1 MSASPV
7 DAAVFLGY
15 ILLMLFLGY
24 RGWRRSRTSSDYLV
38 AGRRLG
44 YGMYVACLAAVALGG
59 ASTVGSAKLGYEHG
73 ISGIW
78 LVVMIGLGIVA
89 LGVLLGTKLSNL
101 GVLSLSEMLELR
113 YDARARLVSAVI
125 MSLYTLMIAV
135 TQVIAMGT
143 ILGPMFGWPPAA
155 GMILGGAVVLAYT
168 FLGGMWS
175 ISYTDL
181 FQFGFMT
188 VGVFF
193 LMLPIGLAESGGV
206 ATLME
211 RLPPSHLA
219 FDTIGR
225 GTILA
230 YFLLFFL
237 GLLIGQDIWQRVFTA
252 RDARVARGGTVL
264 AGLYCIAYAFATT
277 LVGMIAWL
285 HFPDLQD
292 SQTAFAR
299 VAVGMLPVGVSGIVL
314 AGSVSALM
322 STASGTLLASSTVL
336 ASDVYRRFFVTDL
349 SDEKFLGLSR
359 MLTGALGVAVIT
371 VALLIG
377 DVILA
382 LDIAYTF
389 LTGAIFVP
397 VMAALFWR
405 RATAT
410 GTLASICA
418 SALAAGASMFVWG
431 AGATP
436 PIIVGLAT
444 SLVVLVAAS
453 LVSAPPQA
461 ARLIAWERR
470 LAGAGEEGA

>member
-7 DAAVFLGY
+7 DAAVFVGY
-15 ILLMLFLGY
+15 LALMLFLGY
-24 RGWRRSRTSSDYLV
+24 RGWKRSRTSSDYLV

-44 YGMYVACLAAVALGG
+44 TGMYVACLAAVALGG

-89 LGVLLGTKLSNL
+89 LGLLLGTKLSNL

-113 YDARARLVSAVI
+113 YDARARLVSALI
-125 MSLYTLMIAV
+125 MAVYTLMIAV

-143 ILGPMFGWPPAA
+143 ILGPMFGWPPAV

-193 LMLPIGLAESGGV
+193 LMLPLGVTESGGIDG
-206 ATLME
+206 LLE
-211 RLPPSHLA
+211 RLPPAHLA
-219 FDTIGR
+219 FDTIGH

-230 YFLLFFL
+230 FFLLFFL

-252 RDARVARGGTVL
+252 RDARVARRGTVL
-264 AGLYCIAYAFATT
+264 AGLYCITYAFATT
-277 LVGMIAWL
+277 AVGMIAWV
-285 HFPDLQD
+285 HFPELED

-299 VAVGMLPVGVSGIVL
+299 VAVDMLPVGVSGIVL

-336 ASDVYRRFFVTDL
+336 ASDVYRRFLAPDLGDQRFLFV
-349 SDEKFLGLSR
+349 SR
-359 MLTGALGVAVIT
+359 ALTGALGLAVIAA
-371 VALLIG
+371 ALLIG

-382 LDIAYTF
+382 LDMAYTF

-397 VMAALFWR
+397 VMAALFWP
-405 RATAT
+405 RATAA
-410 GTLASICA
+410 GTLISMCL
-418 SALAAGASMFVWG
+418 SAVAAGGAMMVWG
-431 AGATP
+431 PGSTTP
-436 PIIVGLAT
+436 IVMGLAT
-444 SLVVLVAAS
+444 SLVVLPAAS
-453 LVSAPPQA
+453 LASTPTDA
-461 ARLIAWERR
+461 ARLRTWERR
-470 LAGAGEEGA
+470 LEGAGKGGA